1 MTKTRPKITEVN
13 LVDQL
18 KEDYLSYS
26 MAVLIGRS
34 IPDIYDGL
42 KAVQRRILQT
52 MIEEGLLPN
61 KPYVKCAR
69 TTGLT
74 SAYYHP
80 HGSAYG
86 ALINMATPW
95 NNNVPWIDC
104 HGNIGSTVDSPSA
117 ERYLENRL
125 RISAVELLLQDREV
139 WETKSN
145 YDGGKREAIRFNTS
159 LPTVLLNGDSGI
171 AVGFATRLAPHSL
184 RSIVEAI
191 KLICKDAPTEK
202 AHLDNIKKASLSL
215 IPDFPTGTQIVQD
228 DQLEAYTRTGIG
240 GIRCMARVESGI
252 QRRGGKARDR
262 STLTFTCL
270 PPGTNPEKLGEQI
283 KSELEKGRIEGIA
296 EITDESDISGDR
308 LVVVTKSGSDINLV
322 KQLLYTYTD
331 LDCKYSAKTLV
342 IDGFKPVEL
351 SPVQI
356 IQRWVQWRLGRLD
369 VKFEHELEA
378 KNKRLHIVDG
388 LLKAIDRMDLVIKRI
403 RAANGKSEAK
413 QSLMSAPLKFTEQQ
427 AEAILEMRLRQLTC
441 LDFDLMSCEKNELLA
456 DINRLESLVGDKADN
471 VSARKS
477 YMLEELARINKQY
490 GVPRRSP
497 LIDVPVAVGVR
508 SKVDNA
514 GSLPPATAPSG
525 TTPIAKPRFL
535 KIDMKKGVV
544 EQSKGPKG
552 CLAMGSTDKLI
563 LMCEDGMLKKVPASY
578 KGVISTGYS
587 PVVLAK
593 PEAYV
598 SGRKYLAVF
607 MVDGQ
612 LRAMAL
618 DGETLCRT
626 TSTGKQWLPEGATLT
641 YFGEK
646 PFTIEWIS
654 PKKKPT
660 KIDLSVKLGKPGAK
674 GVKIANLNEIKLP

>member
-42 KAVQRRILQT
+42 KPVQRRILQT

-104 HGNIGSTVDSPSA
+104 HGNIGSSVDGPSA

-139 WETKSN
+139 WETQSN
-145 YDGGKREAIRFNTS
+145 YDGSKREAIRFNTS

-184 RSIVEAI
+184 RSITDAI
-191 KLICKDAPTEK
+191 KLICKDALTEK
-202 AHLDNIKKASLSL
+202 ASLENLKKARLSL

-228 DQLEAYTRTGIG
+228 EQLDAYTRTGIG
-240 GIRCMARVESGI
+240 GIRCMARVEAGI
-252 QRRGGKARDR
+252 QKRDGKARNR

-283 KSELEKGRIEGIA
+283 KSELEKGRIDGIA
-296 EITDESDISGDR
+296 EIIDESDISGDR
-308 LVVVTKSGSDINLV
+308 LVVVLKPGADVTSV
-322 KQLLYTYTD
+322 KQLLYSYTD
-331 LDCKYSAKTLV
+331 LDCKFSAKTLV

-356 IQRWVQWRLGRLD
+356 IQRWVQWRLDRLD
-369 VKFEHELEA
+369 VKFEHELET
-378 KNKRLHIVDG
+378 KYKRLHIVEG

-403 RAANGKSEAK
+403 RAASDKSEAK
-413 QSLMSAPLKFTEQQ
+413 QSLMSTPLKFTEQQ
-427 AEAILEMRLRQLTC
+427 ADAILEMRLRQLTG
-441 LDFDLMSCEKNELLA
+441 LDFDLMACEKNELLA
-456 DINRLESLVGDKADN
+456 DIDRLESLVGDEADN
-471 VSARKS
+471 ISARKS

-490 GVPRRSP
+490 GEPRRSP
-497 LIDVPVAVGVR
+497 LIDVPVSTATR
-508 SKVDNA
+508 PKVDN
-514 GSLPPATAPSG
+514 GESAPSA
-525 TTPIAKPRFL
+525 TTLIAKPRFL
-535 KIDMKKGVV
+535 KIDMKKGTV

-552 CLAMGSTDKLI
+552 CLALASIDKLI
-563 LMCEDGMLKKVPASY
+563 LMTEDGMLKKVPASY
-578 KGVISTGYS
+578 KGVISKGYS

-598 SGRKYLAVF
+598 STRKYLAVF
-607 MVDGQ
+607 TVDGQ

-626 TSTGKQWLPEGATLT
+626 TSTGKQWLPDGATLT

-646 PFTIEWIS
+646 PFTIEWVS
-654 PKKKPT
+654 TKKKPT

-674 GVKIANLNEIKLP
+674 GAKIANLTEIKLS